1 MEIKVDVSTI
11 AACGLY
17 CGACRKFL
25 KGACPG
31 CHKNEKAGW
40 CKIRQ
45 CCQSKGFATCAEC
58 EMDVKACKIHSN
70 FIGKV
75 FALLFNSDRAACIH
89 YIKDNGAEAFA
100 QEMAQR
106 KMQTMKRK

>member
-1 MEIKVDVSTI
+1 MEIKVNASNI

-25 KGACPG
+25 KGVCPG

-45 CCQSKGFATCAEC
+45 CCQSKNFATCAEC
-58 EMDVKACKIHSN
+58 EMDVKACKTHSN

-75 FALLFNSDRAACIH
+75 FAILFNSDRAACIH
-89 YIKDNGAEAFA
+89 YIKKNGAEAFA
-100 QEMAQR
+100 QEMTQR